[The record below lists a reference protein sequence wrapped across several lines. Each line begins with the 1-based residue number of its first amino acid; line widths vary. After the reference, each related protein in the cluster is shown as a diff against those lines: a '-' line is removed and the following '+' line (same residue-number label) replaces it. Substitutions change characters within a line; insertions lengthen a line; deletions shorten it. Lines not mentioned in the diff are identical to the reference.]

1 MATINVYRIT
11 EDRFA
16 VVVGE
21 LRDGAPCI
29 GFQIKPEATPEKAVA
44 EFQEKLEALGGI
56 LFVIQ
61 GGQLDLAKVHAA
73 NANPELYTSFE
84 IEDIDAEDFA

>member
-16 VVVGE
+16 VVVGD

-29 GFQIKPEATPEKAVA
+29 GFQIKPESTPEK
-44 EFQEKLEALGGI
+44 Q
-56 LFVIQ
+56 
-61 GGQLDLAKVHAA
+61 
-73 NANPELYTSFE
+73 
-84 IEDIDAEDFA
+84 